1 MALVLVRESP
11 MDLELAKEL
20 LTISE
25 QVSNNDDTDVYND
38 DDYDDDYDDKVRE
51 HLTTSALE
59 RDHSE
64 RRVGR
69 RGCRITS
76 ELEDRATVIDRDEPY

>member
-25 QVSNNDDTDVYND
+25 QVSDNDDTDVYN
-38 DDYDDDYDDKVRE
+38 DDDYDDKVRE
-51 HLTTSALE
+51 HLTTSAWE

-64 RRVGR
+64 RRVGGK
-69 RGCRITS
+69 GCRTTS